1 MSAPR
6 NSLKADLQQ
15 FPPTKHKALGFTL
28 VEVLIYMAMLFL
40 ILGLGYLAMY
50 RSMDASSGLRR
61 NTDDIRRAVD
71 AGERWREDV
80 RHATK
85 PLRLE
90 HATAGEIVLRIPE
103 AHAEVA
109 YRFSSGTVSRRIGNG
124 EWTPV
129 LDKVKTSAFIDDR
142 RKNTTA
148 WLWEVELQT
157 YRKSLTRTRPL
168 FTFIAAAPNHLAP

>member
-1 MSAPR
+1 MNPER
-6 NSLKADLQQ
+6 NNCRHS
-15 FPPTKHKALGFTL
+15 PKHQGLGFTL

-61 NTDDIRRAVD
+61 NTDDIKRAVE

-80 RHATK
+80 RHATN

-90 HATAGEIVLRIPE
+90 HAAADEIILHIPE

-109 YRFSSGTVSRRIGNG
+109 YRFSSDTVSRRIANG
-124 EWTPV
+124 EWAPV

-148 WLWEVELQT
+148 WVWEVELQT

-168 FTFIAAAPNHLAP
+168 FTFIAAPPYHLAP

>member
-1 MSAPR
+1 MSPPR
-6 NSLKADLQQ
+6 NSRKAEPRQ
-15 FPPTKHKALGFTL
+15 FHTPKQKALGFTL

-61 NTDDIRRAVD
+61 NTDDIKRAVD

-80 RHATK
+80 RHATN

-90 HATAGEIVLRIPE
+90 HAAPGETILRISG

-109 YRFSSGTVSRRIGNG
+109 YRFSSGTVSRRVGKG

-129 LDKVKTSAFIDDR
+129 LDIVKTSAFIDDR
-142 RKNTTA
+142 RTKATA

-168 FTFIAAAPNHLAP
+168 FTFIAAAPNNLTP